1 MDFDPI
7 QQRYPKPPQPH
18 IPKWLIASG
27 ISVIILIALFLIS
40 NPFVIIP
47 SGYVGVKLT
56 LGKASMDELKPGLH
70 IIIPFIQEVQKMSV
84 RTHSYDLTGANS
96 INALSKDGLTI
107 NVELTT
113 LYKIMPDKAAEIFV
127 EYGLMYED
135 RIIKPV
141 IRSAIR
147 DVIATLD
154 SSQVYQERE
163 LIRQKLVDR
172 VSKELEKRYIL
183 LDEILIR
190 NIQLPPKVVEAIE
203 QKRRA
208 LEEAQRMKFLV
219 EKEKLEAER
228 KKIEAQGIAEAN
240 RIIAGSLT
248 KEYLMWKFLENIK
261 AYAESGNNVIIL
273 IPYDTNLTPIIQIP
287 ELRKER

>member
-1 MDFDPI
+1 MEE
-7 QQRYPKPPQPH
+7 PPRIKKLSFLNIL
-18 IPKWLIASG
+18 IPAV
-27 ISVIILIALFLIS
+27 VIIFVVFAFLS
-40 NPFVIIP
+40 SPFVIIE

-56 LGKASMDELKPGLH
+56 LGKADKEELKPGLH
-70 IIIPFIQEVQKMSV
+70 FIIPFIQTVEKMSV
-84 RTHSYDLTGANS
+84 RTHSYDMTGGNS

-113 LYKIMPDKAAEIFV
+113 LYKIVPDKASEIYV
-127 EYGLMYED
+127 EYGKDYED

-141 IRSAIR
+141 IRSAVR
-147 DVIATLD
+147 DVIAALD
-154 SSQVYQERE
+154 SSQVYQERD
-163 LIRQKLVDR
+163 LIQKKLVEK
-172 VSKELEKRYIL
+172 VSGELEKRYIL

-190 NIQLPPKVVEAIE
+190 DIKLPPKVVEAIE

-208 LEEAQRMKFLV
+208 YEEAERMKFLV

-248 KEYLMWKFLENIK
+248 REYLMWKFLENIK
-261 AYAESGNNVIIL
+261 EYAESGNNTIIL
-273 IPYDTNLTPIIQIP
+273 IPYDTKMTPIINLPTQ
-287 ELRKER
+287 KK

>member
-1 MDFDPI
+1 MDFDPS
-7 QQRYPKPPQPH
+7 RYPRPPQA
-18 IPKWLIASG
+18 PKGLMIAG
-27 ISVIILIALFLIS
+27 AVVVALVVLFLLS
-40 NPFVIIP
+40 NPFVVIP

-56 LGKASMDELKPGLH
+56 LGKASLDELKPGLH
-70 IIIPFIQEVQKMSV
+70 LIVPLLQRVEKMSV
-84 RTHSYDLTGANS
+84 RTHSYDLTGGNS

-113 LYKIMPDKAAEIFV
+113 LYKIMPDKASEIYV
-127 EYGLMYED
+127 EYGLLYED

-141 IRSAIR
+141 IRSAVR

-154 SSQVYQERE
+154 SAQVYQERA
-163 LIRQKLVDR
+163 LIQDKIAQQVR
-172 VSKELEKRYIL
+172 SELEKRFIL

-190 NIQLPPKVVEAIE
+190 DIRLPQKVVEAIE

-261 AYAESGNNVIIL
+261 AYAESGNNTIIL
-273 IPYDTNLTPIIQIP
+273 IPYDTNMRPIIQLP
-287 ELRKER
+287 ELKRK

>member
-1 MDFDPI
+1 MDFEP
-7 QQRYPKPPQPH
+7 QRYPKPPRA
-18 IPKWLIASG
+18 PKVPNGLIAVG
-27 ISVIILIALFLIS
+27 AVVAVLVILALIS
-40 NPFVIIP
+40 NPFVVIP

-56 LGKASMDELKPGLH
+56 LGKASPDEMKPGLH
-70 IIIPFIQEVQKMSV
+70 LIIPLVQRVEKMSV

-127 EYGLMYED
+127 EYGLLYED

-141 IRSAIR
+141 IRSAVR

-154 SSQVYQERE
+154 SAQVYQERS
-163 LIRQKLVDR
+163 LIQQRIAQQVR
-172 VSKELEKRYIL
+172 KELEKRFIL

-190 NIQLPPKVVEAIE
+190 DIKLPRKVVEAIE

-228 KKIEAQGIAEAN
+228 KKIEAKGIADAN

-261 AYAESGNNVIIL
+261 AYAESGNNTIIL
-273 IPYDTNLTPIIQIP
+273 IPYDTKMTPIIQLP
-287 ELRKER
+287 EMKKSK

>member
-1 MDFDPI
+1 MDFDPR
-7 QQRYPKPPQPH
+7 RYPRPPQF
-18 IPKWLIASG
+18 PKSFIAIGVLIA
-27 ISVIILIALFLIS
+27 VLVLLVMIS
-40 NPFVIIP
+40 NPFVVVP

-56 LGKASMDELKPGLH
+56 LGKASPEELRPGLH
-70 IIIPFIQEVQKMSV
+70 LVVPFLQRVEKMSV
-84 RTHSYDLTGANS
+84 RTHSYDLTGSNS
-96 INALSKDGLTI
+96 INALSRDGLTI

-113 LYKIMPDKAAEIFV
+113 LYKIMPDKAAEIYI

-141 IRSAIR
+141 IRSAVR

-154 SSQVYQERE
+154 SAQVYQERA
-163 LIRQKLVDR
+163 LIQQKIAQQVR
-172 VSKELEKRYIL
+172 SELEKRFIM

-190 NIQLPPKVVEAIE
+190 DIKLPRKVVEAIE

-219 EKEKLEAER
+219 DKEKLEAER
-228 KKIEAQGIAEAN
+228 KKIEAKGIAEAN

-261 AYAESGNNVIIL
+261 VYAESPNNTIIL
-273 IPYDTNLTPIIQIP
+273 IPYDTKMTPIIQLP
-287 ELRKER
+287 EPKGKR

>member
-1 MDFDPI
+1 MDFDPNK
-7 QQRYPKPPQPH
+7 YPRPPQP
-18 IPKWLIASG
+18 PKG
-27 ISVIILIALFLIS
+27 LIALGIGAVVLVLLIVIS
-40 NPFVIIP
+40 NPFVVIP

-56 LGKASMDELKPGLH
+56 LGKASPDELKPGLH
-70 IIIPFIQEVQKMSV
+70 IVIPFVQRVEKMSV

-113 LYKIMPDKAAEIFV
+113 LYKIIPDKASEIYV
-127 EYGLMYED
+127 EYGLFYED

-141 IRSAIR
+141 IRSAVR
-147 DVIATLD
+147 DVVATLD
-154 SSQVYQERE
+154 SAQVYQERAMIQQRIAE
-163 LIRQKLVDR
+163 QVR
-172 VSKELEKRYIL
+172 KELEKRFIS

-190 NIQLPPKVVEAIE
+190 DITLPSKVVEAIE

-248 KEYLMWKFLENIK
+248 KEYLTWKFLENIK
-261 AYAESGNNVIIL
+261 AYAESGNNTIIL
-273 IPYDTNLTPIIQIP
+273 IPYDTNMTPIIQLP
-287 ELRKER
+287 EAKKK

>member
-1 MDFDPI
+1 MDFDPRKY
-7 QQRYPKPPQPH
+7 QKPPQM
-18 IPKWLIASG
+18 PKVPKGLVVLGILLAAVLLLIL
-27 ISVIILIALFLIS
+27 VS
-40 NPFVIIP
+40 NPFVVIP

-56 LGKASMDELKPGLH
+56 LGKASHEELRPGLH
-70 IIIPFIQEVQKMSV
+70 LIIPFIQRVERMSV
-84 RTHSYDLTGANS
+84 RTHSYDLTGSNS

-113 LYKIMPDKAAEIFV
+113 LYKIMPDKASEIYV
-127 EYGLMYED
+127 EYGPWYED

-141 IRSAIR
+141 IRSAVR

-154 SSQVYQERE
+154 SAQVYQERS
-163 LIRQKLVDR
+163 LIQQRIAQQVR
-172 VSKELEKRYIL
+172 SELEKRFIL

-190 NIQLPPKVVEAIE
+190 DIKLPSKVVEAIE

-228 KKIEAQGIAEAN
+228 KKIEAKGIAEAN

-248 KEYLMWKFLENIK
+248 REYLMWKFLENIK

-273 IPYDTNLTPIIQIP
+273 MPYDTKMTPIIQIP
-287 ELRKER
+287 EMKGGK

>member
-1 MDFDPI
+1 MDFDPR
-7 QQRYPKPPQPH
+7 RYPRPPQF
-18 IPKWLIASG
+18 PKSFIAIGVLIA
-27 ISVIILIALFLIS
+27 VLVLLVMIS
-40 NPFVIIP
+40 NPFVVVP

-56 LGKASMDELKPGLH
+56 LGKASPDELRPGLH
-70 IIIPFIQEVQKMSV
+70 LVVPFLQRVEKMSV
-84 RTHSYDLTGANS
+84 RTHSYDLTGSNS
-96 INALSKDGLTI
+96 INALSRDGLTI

-113 LYKIMPDKAAEIFV
+113 LYKIMPDKAAEIYI

-141 IRSAIR
+141 IRSAVR

-154 SSQVYQERE
+154 SAQVYQERA
-163 LIRQKLVDR
+163 LIQQKIAQQVR
-172 VSKELEKRYIL
+172 SELEKRFIM

-190 NIQLPPKVVEAIE
+190 DIKLPRKVVEAIE

-228 KKIEAQGIAEAN
+228 KKIEAKGIAEAN

-261 AYAESGNNVIIL
+261 VYAESPNNTIIL
-273 IPYDTNLTPIIQIP
+273 IPYDTKMTPIIQLP
-287 ELRKER
+287 EPKGKR

>member
-1 MDFDPI
+1 MDFDP
-7 QQRYPKPPQPH
+7 QKYRRPPQM
-18 IPKWLIASG
+18 PKVPKSLITLGVLLA
-27 ISVIILIALFLIS
+27 VILLLVFIS
-40 NPFVIIP
+40 NPFVVIP

-56 LGKASMDELKPGLH
+56 LGKASTDELRPGLH
-70 IIIPFIQEVQKMSV
+70 LILPLVQRIEKMSV
-84 RTHSYDLTGANS
+84 RTHSYDLTGSNS

-113 LYKIMPDKAAEIFV
+113 LYKIQPDKAAEIYI
-127 EYGLMYED
+127 EYGPWYED

-141 IRSAIR
+141 IRSAVR

-154 SSQVYQERE
+154 SAQVYQERS
-163 LIRQKLVDR
+163 LIQQRIAQQVR
-172 VSKELEKRYIL
+172 SELEKRFIL

-190 NIQLPPKVVEAIE
+190 DIKLPRKVVEAIE

-228 KKIEAQGIAEAN
+228 KKIEAKGIAEAN

-261 AYAESGNNVIIL
+261 AYAESGNNTIIL
-273 IPYDTNLTPIIQIP
+273 IPYDTNMTPIIQLP
-287 ELRKER
+287 EMRGRK

>member
-1 MDFDPI
+1 MDLEPGKFPSPP
-7 QQRYPKPPQPH
+7 RFPK
-18 IPKWLIASG
+18 
-27 ISVIILIALFLIS
+27 FLAVLPAMLVVLLLVVFIS
-40 NPFVIIP
+40 NPFVVVP
-47 SGYVGVKLT
+47 SGFVGVKLT
-56 LGKASMDELKPGLH
+56 LGKADKEELPPGLH
-70 IIIPFIQEVQKMSV
+70 VIVPILQKVEKMSV
-84 RTHSYDLTGANS
+84 RTHSYDLTGGNS

-113 LYKIMPDKAAEIFV
+113 LYKIMPDKAAEIFI
-127 EYGLMYED
+127 EYGLFYED

-141 IRSAIR
+141 IRSAVR

-154 SSQVYQERE
+154 SAQVYQERAM
-163 LIRQKLVDR
+163 IQDKIAQQ
-172 VSKELEKRYIL
+172 VSAELEKRFIM

-190 NIQLPPKVVEAIE
+190 DIRLPTKVVEAIE

-248 KEYLMWKFLENIK
+248 KEYLTWKFLENIK
-261 AYAESGNNVIIL
+261 AYAESPNNTIIL
-273 IPYDTNLTPIIQIP
+273 MPYDSKMTPIIQLP
-287 ELRKER
+287 KGGK

>member
-1 MDFDPI
+1 MEEP
-7 QQRYPKPPQPH
+7 PKIRKLSFLNILLPA
-18 IPKWLIASG
+18 L
-27 ISVIILIALFLIS
+27 VIIFVVFAFLS
-40 NPFVIIP
+40 SPFVVIE

-56 LGKASMDELKPGLH
+56 LGKADREELKPGLH
-70 IIIPFIQEVQKMSV
+70 FIIPFIQTVEKMSV
-84 RTHSYDLTGANS
+84 RTHSYDMTGGNS

-113 LYKIMPDKAAEIFV
+113 LYKIIPDKASEIYV
-127 EYGLMYED
+127 EYGKDYED

-141 IRSAIR
+141 IRSAVR
-147 DVIATLD
+147 DVIAALD
-154 SSQVYQERE
+154 SSQVYQERD
-163 LIRQKLVDR
+163 LIQKKLIEKVAG
-172 VSKELEKRYIL
+172 ELEKRYIL

-190 NIQLPPKVVEAIE
+190 DIKLPPKVVEAIE

-208 LEEAQRMKFLV
+208 YEEAERMKFLV

-248 KEYLMWKFLENIK
+248 REYLMWKFLENIK
-261 AYAESGNNVIIL
+261 EYAESGNNTIIL
-273 IPYDTNLTPIIQIP
+273 IPYDTKMTPIINLPTQ
-287 ELRKER
+287 KK

>member
-1 MDFDPI
+1 MDIDPM
-7 QQRYPKPPQPH
+7 RYPRPPQV
-18 IPKWLIASG
+18 PKG
-27 ISVIILIALFLIS
+27 LIALGIVVVVLIGLLIIS
-40 NPFVIIP
+40 NPFVVVP

-56 LGKASMDELKPGLH
+56 LGKASMEELKPGLH
-70 IIIPFIQEVQKMSV
+70 LVIPFLQRVEKMSV

-96 INALSKDGLTI
+96 INALSRDGLTI

-113 LYKIMPDKAAEIFV
+113 LYKIFSDKASEIFV
-127 EYGLMYED
+127 EYGLHYED

-141 IRSAIR
+141 IRSAVR

-154 SSQVYQERE
+154 SAQVYQERA
-163 LIRQKLVDR
+163 LIQQKIAQQVR
-172 VSKELEKRYIL
+172 SELEKRYIS

-190 NIQLPPKVVEAIE
+190 DIKLPTKVVEAIE

-228 KKIEAQGIAEAN
+228 KKIEAKGIADAN

-261 AYAESGNNVIIL
+261 EYAESGNNTIIL
-273 IPYDTNLTPIIQIP
+273 IPYDTKMTPIIQLP
-287 ELRKER
+287 RGGRK

>member
-1 MDFDPI
+1 MDLEPP
-7 QQRYPKPPQPH
+7 RYPRAPQV
-18 IPKWLIASG
+18 PKGLIVLGVA
-27 ISVIILIALFLIS
+27 VVLIVGLSLLS
-40 NPFVIIP
+40 NPFVIVP

-56 LGKASMDELKPGLH
+56 LGKASPDEMRPGLH
-70 IIIPFIQEVQKMSV
+70 LIIPFIQRVEKMSV
-84 RTHSYDLTGANS
+84 RTHSYDLTGPNS

-113 LYKIMPDKAAEIFV
+113 LYKIMPDKASEIYV
-127 EYGLMYED
+127 EYGPLYED

-141 IRSAIR
+141 IRSAVR

-154 SSQVYQERE
+154 SAQVYQERA
-163 LIRQKLVDR
+163 LIQRKIAEKVR
-172 VSKELEKRYIL
+172 GELEKRFIL

-190 NIQLPPKVVEAIE
+190 DIKLPQKVVEAIE

-208 LEEAQRMKFLV
+208 LEEAQRMRFLV

-228 KKIEAQGIAEAN
+228 KKIEARGIAEAN

-248 KEYLMWKFLENIK
+248 REYLMWKFLENIK
-261 AYAESGNNVIIL
+261 SYAESGNNIIIL
-273 IPYDTNLTPIIQIP
+273 MPYDTKMTPIIQLP
-287 ELRKER
+287 QVGREK

>member
-1 MDFDPI
+1 MDMEPRPFP
-7 QQRYPKPPQPH
+7 RYPKRGPS
-18 IPKWLIASG
+18 PKFIYGAVG
-27 ISVIILIALFLIS
+27 AFFVIVFLLLLG

-56 LGKASMDELKPGLH
+56 LGKASPEELPPGLH
-70 IIIPFIQEVQKMSV
+70 LVVPLIQKVVKMSV
-84 RTHSYDLTGANS
+84 RTHSYDLTGNNA
-96 INALSKDGLTI
+96 ITALSKDGLTI
-107 NVELTT
+107 GVELTT
-113 LYKIMPDKAAEIFV
+113 LYKIQPDKASEIFV
-127 EYGLMYED
+127 EYGPWYED

-141 IRSAIR
+141 IRSAVR

-154 SSQVYQERE
+154 SSQVYQERTLIQEKLYQQVSEE
-163 LIRQKLVDR
+163 LR
-172 VSKELEKRYIL
+172 KRYIL
-183 LDEILIR
+183 LDEILVRDIK
-190 NIQLPPKVVEAIE
+190 LPQKVVEAIE

-261 AYAESGNNVIIL
+261 AYAESGNNTIIL
-273 IPYDTNLTPIIQIP
+273 IPYDTDMTPIIQLP
-287 ELRKER
+287 PSKR

>member
-1 MDFDPI
+1 MEEP
-7 QQRYPKPPQPH
+7 PKIRKLSFLNILLPA
-18 IPKWLIASG
+18 L
-27 ISVIILIALFLIS
+27 VIIFVVFSFLS
-40 NPFVIIP
+40 SPFVIIE

-56 LGKASMDELKPGLH
+56 LGKAEREELKPGLH
-70 IIIPFIQEVQKMSV
+70 FIIPFIQKVEKMSV
-84 RTHSYDLTGANS
+84 RTHSYDMTGGNS

-113 LYKIMPDKAAEIFV
+113 LYKIVPDKASEIYV
-127 EYGLMYED
+127 EYGKDYED

-141 IRSAIR
+141 IRSAVR
-147 DVIATLD
+147 DVIAALD
-154 SSQVYQERE
+154 SSQVYQERD
-163 LIRQKLVDR
+163 LIQKKLIEKVAG
-172 VSKELEKRYIL
+172 ELEKRYIL

-190 NIQLPPKVVEAIE
+190 DIKLPPKVVEAIE

-208 LEEAQRMKFLV
+208 YEEAERMKFLV

-248 KEYLMWKFLENIK
+248 REYLMWKFLENIK
-261 AYAESGNNVIIL
+261 EYAESGNNTIIL
-273 IPYDTNLTPIIQIP
+273 IPYDTKMTPIINLPTQ
-287 ELRKER
+287 KK

>member
-1 MDFDPI
+1 MDLEPP
-7 QQRYPKPPQPH
+7 RYPRPPQVPRG
-18 IPKWLIASG
+18 LIVAG
-27 ISVIILIALFLIS
+27 VVIAALVVLALIS
-40 NPFVIIP
+40 NPFVIVP
-47 SGYVGVKLT
+47 SGHVGVKLT
-56 LGKASMDELKPGLH
+56 LGKASPEEMKPGLH
-70 IIIPFIQEVQKMSV
+70 LIIPFIQRVELMSV

-113 LYKIMPDKAAEIFV
+113 LYKIMQDKASEIYV
-127 EYGLMYED
+127 EYGPLYED

-141 IRSAIR
+141 IRSAVR

-154 SSQVYQERE
+154 SSQVYQERS
-163 LIRQKLVDR
+163 LIQQKIAQQVR
-172 VSKELEKRYIL
+172 NELEKRFII

-190 NIQLPPKVVEAIE
+190 DIRLPQKVVEAIE

-208 LEEAQRMKFLV
+208 LEEAQRMRFLV

-228 KKIEAQGIAEAN
+228 KKIEARGIAEAN

-273 IPYDTNLTPIIQIP
+273 MPYDTKMTPIIQIP
-287 ELRKER
+287 EMKGRK

>member
-1 MDFDPI
+1 MEEP
-7 QQRYPKPPQPH
+7 PKIRKLSFLNILLPA
-18 IPKWLIASG
+18 L
-27 ISVIILIALFLIS
+27 VIIFVVFSFLS
-40 NPFVIIP
+40 SPFVIIE

-56 LGKASMDELKPGLH
+56 LGKAEREELKPGLH
-70 IIIPFIQEVQKMSV
+70 FIIPFIQTVEKMSV
-84 RTHSYDLTGANS
+84 RTHSYDMTGGNS

-113 LYKIMPDKAAEIFV
+113 LYKIVPDKASEIYV
-127 EYGLMYED
+127 EYGKDYED

-141 IRSAIR
+141 IRSAVR
-147 DVIATLD
+147 DVIAALD
-154 SSQVYQERE
+154 SSQVYQERD
-163 LIRQKLVDR
+163 LIQKKLIEKVAG
-172 VSKELEKRYIL
+172 ELEKRYIL

-190 NIQLPPKVVEAIE
+190 DIKLPPKVVEAIE

-208 LEEAQRMKFLV
+208 YEEAERMKFLV

-248 KEYLMWKFLENIK
+248 REYLMWKFLENIK
-261 AYAESGNNVIIL
+261 EYAESGNNTIIL
-273 IPYDTNLTPIIQIP
+273 IPYDTKMTPIINLPTQ
-287 ELRKER
+287 KK

>member
-1 MDFDPI
+1 MDLEP
-7 QQRYPKPPQPH
+7 QRYPRPPQV
-18 IPKWLIASG
+18 PKG
-27 ISVIILIALFLIS
+27 LIALGIFLIAVVLLVLLS
-40 NPFVIIP
+40 NPFVVIP

-56 LGKASMDELKPGLH
+56 LGKASPDEMKPGLH
-70 IIIPFIQEVQKMSV
+70 LIIPFIQKVEKMSV
-84 RTHSYDLTGANS
+84 RTHSYDLTGPNS

-113 LYKIMPDKAAEIFV
+113 LYKIMPDKASEIYV

-141 IRSAIR
+141 IRSAVR

-154 SSQVYQERE
+154 SAQVYQERA
-163 LIRQKLVDR
+163 LIQRKIAEKVR
-172 VSKELEKRYIL
+172 RELEKRFIT

-190 NIQLPPKVVEAIE
+190 DIRLPQKVVEAIE

-208 LEEAQRMKFLV
+208 LEEAQRMRFLV
-219 EKEKLEAER
+219 EKERLEAER
-228 KKIEAQGIAEAN
+228 KKIEARGIAEAN

-248 KEYLMWKFLENIK
+248 REYLMWKFLENIK
-261 AYAESGNNVIIL
+261 VYAESGNNIIIL
-273 IPYDTNLTPIIQIP
+273 MPYDTRMTPIIQLP
-287 ELRKER
+287 EVKRR

>member
-1 MDFDPI
+1 MDFDP
-7 QQRYPKPPQPH
+7 QRYPKPPRPPQV
-18 IPKWLIASG
+18 PKGLTFIA
-27 ISVIILIALFLIS
+27 IAVVVLLAVLLLS
-40 NPFVIIP
+40 NPFVVIP

-56 LGKASMDELKPGLH
+56 LGKASMDEMRPGLH
-70 IIIPFIQEVQKMSV
+70 LIIPFIQKVEKMSV

-127 EYGLMYED
+127 EYGPWYED

-141 IRSAIR
+141 IRSAVR

-154 SSQVYQERE
+154 SSQVYQERA
-163 LIRQKLVDR
+163 LIQEKIANQVRE
-172 VSKELEKRYIL
+172 ELEKRFIL

-190 NIQLPPKVVEAIE
+190 DIRLPQKVVEAIE

-261 AYAESGNNVIIL
+261 AYAESGNNTIIL
-273 IPYDTNLTPIIQIP
+273 IPYDTEMTPIIQLP
-287 ELRKER
+287 QPPKR

>member
-1 MDFDPI
+1 MDFDPR
-7 QQRYPKPPQPH
+7 RYPKPPQF
-18 IPKWLIASG
+18 PKSFIAIGVLIA
-27 ISVIILIALFLIS
+27 VLVLLVMIS
-40 NPFVIIP
+40 NPFVVVP

-56 LGKASMDELKPGLH
+56 LGKASPEELRPGLH
-70 IIIPFIQEVQKMSV
+70 LVVPFLQRVEKMSV
-84 RTHSYDLTGANS
+84 RTHSYDLTGSNS
-96 INALSKDGLTI
+96 INALSRDGLTI

-113 LYKIMPDKAAEIFV
+113 LYKIMPDKAAEIYI

-141 IRSAIR
+141 IRSAVR

-154 SSQVYQERE
+154 SAQVYQERA
-163 LIRQKLVDR
+163 LIQQKIAQQVR
-172 VSKELEKRYIL
+172 SELEKRFIM

-190 NIQLPPKVVEAIE
+190 DIKLPRKVVEAIE

-219 EKEKLEAER
+219 DKEKLEAER
-228 KKIEAQGIAEAN
+228 KKIEAKGIAEAN

-261 AYAESGNNVIIL
+261 VYAESPNNTIIL
-273 IPYDTNLTPIIQIP
+273 IPYDTKMTPIIQLP
-287 ELRKER
+287 EPKGKR

>member
-1 MDFDPI
+1 MDVEPH
-7 QQRYPKPPQPH
+7 RYPSPPKV
-18 IPKWLIASG
+18 PKGLVVAG
-27 ISVIILIALFLIS
+27 VILVALVILALFS
-40 NPFVIIP
+40 NPFVIVP
-47 SGYVGVKLT
+47 SGHVGVKLT
-56 LGKASMDELKPGLH
+56 LGKASPEEMKPGLH
-70 IIIPFIQEVQKMSV
+70 LIIPFIQKVELMSV
-84 RTHSYDLTGANS
+84 RTHSYDLTGPNS

-113 LYKIMPDKAAEIFV
+113 LYKIMPDKASEIYV
-127 EYGLMYED
+127 EYGPLYED

-141 IRSAIR
+141 IRSAVR

-154 SSQVYQERE
+154 SSQVYQERS
-163 LIRQKLVDR
+163 LIQQKIAQQVR
-172 VSKELEKRYIL
+172 SELEKRFIM

-190 NIQLPPKVVEAIE
+190 DIRLPQKVVEAIE

-208 LEEAQRMKFLV
+208 LEEAQRMRFLV

-228 KKIEAQGIAEAN
+228 KKIEARGIAEAN

-273 IPYDTNLTPIIQIP
+273 MPYDTKMMPIIQIP
-287 ELRKER
+287 ERRR